1 MFAVWQ
7 FNGCTSMRK
16 FKIAVMFVGKTEITG
31 HRPVAKLVDVATFMG
46 LRDGKREAVTEFTR
60 KEERG

>member
-1 MFAVWQ
+1 
-7 FNGCTSMRK
+7 MRK